1 MTTDRSILRN
11 WYYSMPLTWRKL
23 VRKIYY
29 LPKDLLNSR
38 KSFVPPDG
46 ENFIGP
52 GDFEKIGLEFFGYLR
67 QYTNIH
73 PNAHILEVGCG
84 MGRMAAPMTSYFNN
98 GSYHGF
104 DIVEEGIQ
112 WCKEKVAPNHP
123 RFHFQIVDIYNKL
136 YRPNGKLKAE
146 AFSFPYQ
153 NEQFDIVLLT
163 SVFTHMPA
171 NEMEHYLSEICR
183 VLKKKGQAFITVFL
197 IDEETKEL
205 QSLGKSFLQFIFPL
219 ENCYTINEQIP
230 ESNIAFDW
238 EFFKNAF
245 QRHSFTLEAK
255 LNGSW
260 SGRKDFVSFQDIIIL
275 RK

>member
-1 MTTDRSILRN
+1 M
-11 WYYSMPLTWRKL
+11 
-23 VRKIYY
+23 
-29 LPKDLLNSR
+29 SR
-38 KSFVPPDG
+38 
-46 ENFIGP
+46 
-52 GDFEKIGLEFFGYLR
+52 
-67 QYTNIH
+67 T
-73 PNAHILEVGCG
+73 
-84 MGRMAAPMTSYFNN
+84 
-98 GSYHGF
+98 
-104 DIVEEGIQ
+104 
-112 WCKEKVAPNHP
+112 
-123 RFHFQIVDIYNKL
+123 
-136 YRPNGKLKAE
+136 
-146 AFSFPYQ
+146 
-153 NEQFDIVLLT
+153 
-163 SVFTHMPA
+163 
-171 NEMEHYLSEICR
+171 
-183 VLKKKGQAFITVFL
+183 KKKGQAFITVFL